1 MGTFSG
7 KLLVEYNDGRSWSH
21 RVDAAAPF
29 RWTGNLGIVAPPE
42 GLRTDFATIPHL
54 FAVFLPGPGWGR
66 KARWGPAAVLHDWL
80 YLCQTRPDSTPLTRK
95 EADAVFREAMKDLGV
110 SRGYRGIIWA
120 GVRCFGWVWWA
131 WFRRR
136 RAVEPLNAVMPS
148 WRIFQASW
156 WALVDR

>member
-7 KLLVEYNDGRSWSH
+7 KLLVEYHDGRSWGH
-21 RVDAAAPF
+21 RVDPAAPF
-29 RWTGNLGIVAPPE
+29 QWTGSLGTVAPPE

-80 YLCQTRPDSTPLTRK
+80 YLCQTRPDATRLTRK
-95 EADAVFREAMKDLGV
+95 EADAIFREAMKDLGV
-110 SRGYRGIIWA
+110 SRGYRWIIWL
-120 GVRCFGWVWWA
+120 GVRSFGWIWWA

-136 RAVEPLNAVMPS
+136 RSVEPLNAVMPS
-148 WRIFQASW
+148 WRIFQALW
-156 WALVDR
+156 WALIDR